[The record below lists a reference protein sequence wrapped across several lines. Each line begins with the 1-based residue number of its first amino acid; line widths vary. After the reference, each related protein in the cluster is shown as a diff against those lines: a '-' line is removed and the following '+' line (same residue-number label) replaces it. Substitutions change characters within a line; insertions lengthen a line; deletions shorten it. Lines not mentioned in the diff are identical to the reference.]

1 MSPEDKVAQLNV
13 RRFPRIAL
21 EEPPPIG
28 EPDDDQ
34 PETVVIDGVVKR
46 VTTFKSL
53 NARFA
58 ILQAP
63 GSPSLY
69 VSRPDFLPITDE
81 DLKRRL
87 AAEVVVTGSKDGRQ
101 PISRHSPFGRATRSA
116 TSTASSFSPASLCL
130 TTSITSSVPLASR
143 LGPAAA
149 SSSERTSGKFSARAT
164 RKLKSPWSRRLIP
177 LTQGDL

>member
-87 AAEVVVTGSKDGRQ
+87 AAEVVVTGSKDGKATYK
-101 PISRHSPFGRATRSA
+101 SAFTVWTGNAKRHVYRFVVFTSKPVPDDVYNLFRGLGVVPGPGGCKLIRAHIREI
-116 TSTASSFSPASLCL
+116 LC
-130 TTSITSSVPLASR
+130 
-143 LGPAAA
+143 
-149 SSSERTSGKFSARAT
+149 SGDKETEIAMV
-164 RKLKSPWSRRLIP
+164 KLMA
-177 LTQGDL
+177 